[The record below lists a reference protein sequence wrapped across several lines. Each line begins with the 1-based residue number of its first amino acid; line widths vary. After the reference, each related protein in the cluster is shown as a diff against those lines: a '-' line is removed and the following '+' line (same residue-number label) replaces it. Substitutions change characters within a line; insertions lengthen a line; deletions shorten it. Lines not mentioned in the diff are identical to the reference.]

1 MALRFCP
8 ICKKV
13 FDDTLSVCDKC
24 GHQLSEVSTV
34 NIDIEIELIENQLFD
49 LHTTLQK
56 KESDDMI
63 FNRIKELFNVVH
75 QKIDNKP
82 NPKYDDL
89 LFIMTKHMCYNIK
102 IISHFAIANYFNLIN
117 MDYITE
123 NGYTQSIELIQE
135 TIKDQ
140 VHYAKLWF
148 PIYQFLKYAPEINKK
163 YLESLLKQNNIWGK
177 PKIDEIYSYA
187 EKYLSTINCK
197 F

>member
-1 MALRFCP
+1 MALKFCP

-82 NPKYDDL
+82 SPKYDDL
-89 LFIMTKHMCYNIK
+89 LFIMTKHMCYNTK
-102 IISHFAIANYFNLIN
+102 NISHSMVANYFNLIN

-123 NGYTQSIELIQE
+123 NGYTKCIELIQE
-135 TIKDQ
+135 AIKDQ
-140 VHYAKLWF
+140 VHYTKLWF

-163 YLESLLKQNNIWGK
+163 YLESLLEQNNIWGK

-187 EKYLSTINCK
+187 EEHLQDINYQN
-197 F
+197 

>member
-1 MALRFCP
+1 MVLKFCP

-13 FDDTLSVCDKC
+13 FGDTLSVCDKC
-24 GHQLSEVSTV
+24 RHQLSEVSTV
-34 NIDIEIELIENQLFD
+34 NTDIEIELIENQLFD
-49 LHTTLQK
+49 LHATLQK

-63 FNRIKELFNVVH
+63 FNRIKELFNVIH
-75 QKIDNKP
+75 HKIDNKP

-89 LFIMTKHMCYNIK
+89 LFIMIKHMCYDIK
-102 IISHFAIANYFNLIN
+102 NISHSMVAKYFNLID
-117 MDYITE
+117 MEYVTK

-135 TIKDQ
+135 IIKDQ
-140 VHYAKLWF
+140 VHYTKLWF

-163 YLESLLKQNNIWGK
+163 YLESLLEQNNIWGK

-187 EKYLSTINCK
+187 EKYLLTINCK